1 MVAEWNQPAGWLHGS
16 PFQMSQDSGFACRVL
31 RSSSEKKACFKRISV
46 SSALINII
54 FVTSVE
60 IQWATEP
67 EVTGKKKTCL
77 CQGFYEITQWY
88 FPQKASKE
96 FWSNF
101 AGLLSNSGC

>member
-67 EVTGKKKTCL
+67 EVTGKKR
-77 CQGFYEITQWY
+77 
-88 FPQKASKE
+88 
-96 FWSNF
+96 
-101 AGLLSNSGC
+101 LLPLSRIL

>member
-67 EVTGKKKTCL
+67 EVTGKKKTVAFVKDSMKSL
-77 CQGFYEITQWY
+77 SGIFLRKQV
-88 FPQKASKE
+88 K
-96 FWSNF
+96 NF
-101 AGLLSNSGC
+101 GVILLVY